1 MLFEDFLQLRLRLGD
16 VGPRQVFE
24 RQAILLGQRSEVG
37 TVAYD
42 DGGRAGQLGLE
53 QTFQAVRF
61 ARDEEGEGTRYSRD
75 QPPLPRDFVQQP
87 PLIPHTIKGYTVT
100 KNFNKCLDCHA
111 WSRAKET
118 GATKISV
125 THFKTREGEELSS
138 VSPRRYFCNQCHVPQ
153 SDAKPLV
160 GNTFKPGVGMR

>member
-1 MLFEDFLQLRLRLGD
+1 MNKPTFNSTRLRAAAL
-16 VGPRQVFE
+16 
-24 RQAILLGQRSEVG
+24 AMTLS
-37 TVAYD
+37 
-42 DGGRAGQLGLE
+42 LGLV
-53 QTFQAVRF
+53 QTFLAPAAAVAATEAPVKLQSLRG
-61 ARDEEGEGTRYSRD
+61 AEINASDPEGDGTRYGRD
-75 QPPLPRDFVQQP
+75 QQPLPRDFVQQP

-111 WSRAKET
+111 WVRAKET

-125 THFKTREGEELSS
+125 THFKDREGQELSS

-160 GNTFKPGVGMR
+160 GNTFKPGTGMR

>member
-1 MLFEDFLQLRLRLGD
+1 MNKPTFNSTRLRAAAL
-16 VGPRQVFE
+16 
-24 RQAILLGQRSEVG
+24 AMTL
-37 TVAYD
+37 T
-42 DGGRAGQLGLE
+42 LGLA
-53 QTFQAVRF
+53 QAFLAPAIAAAVEAPVKLQSLRG
-61 ARDEEGEGTRYSRD
+61 AEINASDPEGDGTRYGRD

-87 PLIPHTIKGYTVT
+87 PLIPHQIKGYNIT

-125 THFKTREGEELSS
+125 THFKTREGEELTS

-160 GNTFKPGVGMR
+160 GNTFKPGTGMR